1 MKQIIFIIIMSFAY
15 NNISAQVYSYPIK
28 PGTEA
33 WKKLKSHDD
42 MVNICQIPDNLIQ
55 QMNTRDL
62 LETCLKYPLF
72 FDMYAYDN
80 PKIGFDEM
88 SKNFNGFLSLKKRSD
103 ACLIILEEY
112 KRINAES
119 VATFKSEEEKG
130 KFTMHLSAI
139 EILIANDDILNQ
151 LKQTHKK
158 EILKEILRKNQGKE
172 EYKDIF
178 GKLGKLTLVY
188 TASKILDTM
197 DDTVWKSYKEGNQNA
212 KLFSDKMI
220 LSDQSIL
227 NNVLLNVQR
236 ILNK

>member
-1 MKQIIFIIIMSFAY
+1 
-15 NNISAQVYSYPIK
+15 
-28 PGTEA
+28 
-33 WKKLKSHDD
+33 
-42 MVNICQIPDNLIQ
+42 
-55 QMNTRDL
+55 MNTRDL

-103 ACLIILEEY
+103 AGLIILEEY

-119 VATFKSEEEKG
+119 FATFKSEEEKG

-158 EILKEILRKNQGKE
+158 EILKEILRKNQRKE

-178 GKLGKLTLVY
+178 GKLRKLTLVY

-197 DDTVWKSYKEGNQNA
+197 DDIVWKSYKACNQNA